1 METYLSRPSSLPP
14 DPPPFQPLKIPPL
27 VLLRILPPLILALV
41 LPAFARA
48 ASIPMPEMQADATRA
63 DVILLAL
70 YVLLALVFS
79 FLCSISEAVI
89 LTVTPPFIEGL
100 KEDNP
105 RLSRRLW
112 KLKVDNVDRSL
123 AAILTLNTIAHTV
136 GALGAGAKATTVF
149 GSAYFGLFSAAM
161 TFMILFLS
169 EIIPKTLGAVYWRNL
184 AGMTAVFVQ
193 NLIWMMYPLIL
204 ISEVLT
210 KWLARGDKAHS
221 FSRDEFIAMANMG
234 EQAGQLKED
243 ESRIIRN
250 LFMLDKVTTEDI
262 MTPRPVIE
270 AYQED
275 MTVAEAAERTAEIP
289 FSRFPIFG
297 ENRDD
302 IGGFVLK
309 DDILLYHAQGHSET
323 TLDKIKRD
331 IPSVPETM
339 PLRELLEFLLE
350 QRRSHIALVVDEY
363 GGTEGLV
370 TLEDAVETLLGMEI
384 VDEVDENVDMQVLAR
399 SRWKKRAREMGI
411 NPDRALEPPPRAPE
425 ANKGEKG
432 E

>member
-1 METYLSRPSSLPP
+1 MKTPPSGLA
-14 DPPPFQPLKIPPL
+14 
-27 VLLRILPPLILALV
+27 RILPFLAL
-41 LPAFARA
+41 LPALPALAFA
-48 ASIPMPEMQADATRA
+48 ASISVPEVQAEATRA
-63 DVILLAL
+63 DVILLLL

-100 KEDNP
+100 KDDKP
-105 RLSRRLW
+105 RLSKRLW
-112 KLKVDNVDRSL
+112 ELKVDNLDRSL

-136 GALGAGAKATTVF
+136 GALGAGAKATVVF
-149 GSAYFGLFSAAM
+149 GNAYFGLFSAAM
-161 TFMILFLS
+161 TLMILFLS

-184 AGMTAVFVQ
+184 AGTTAIFVQ
-193 NLIWMMYPLIL
+193 NLIWAMYPLIL
-204 ISEVLT
+204 ISELLT

-250 LFMLDKVTTEDI
+250 LFMLDKVTAEDI

-270 AYQED
+270 ALQED
-275 MTVAEAAERTAEIP
+275 MTVAQASERTVEVP
-289 FSRFPIFG
+289 FSRLPIFG

-302 IGGFVLK
+302 ITGFVLK
-309 DDILLYHAQGHSET
+309 DDILLCHAQGQSDV
-323 TLDKIKRD
+323 TLAQLQRE
-331 IPSVPETM
+331 IPSVPEDM
-339 PLRELLEFLLE
+339 PLRKLLEFLLE

-399 SRWKKRAREMGI
+399 NRWKKRAREMGI
-411 NPDRALEPPPRAPE
+411 NPDQALDPPPRSPE
-425 ANKGEKG
+425 ANKDER
-432 E
+432 EESDSES

>member
-1 METYLSRPSSLPP
+1 MALLLGLPA
-14 DPPPFQPLKIPPL
+14 
-27 VLLRILPPLILALV
+27 LAL
-41 LPAFARA
+41 A
-48 ASIPMPEMQADATRA
+48 ASIPVPDVQAEPTRA
-63 DVILLAL
+63 DVILLFL
-70 YVLLALVFS
+70 YVFMALVFS

-100 KEDNP
+100 KNDKP
-105 RLSRRLW
+105 RLAHRLW
-112 KLKVDNVDRSL
+112 RLKVDNVDRSL

-136 GALGAGAKATTVF
+136 GALGAGAKATAVF
-149 GSAYFGLFSAAM
+149 GNAFFGLFSAIM
-161 TFMILFLS
+161 TLMILFLS
-169 EIIPKTLGAVYWRNL
+169 EIIPKTLGAVYWRSL
-184 AGMTAVFVQ
+184 AGMTAIFVQ
-193 NLIWMMYPLIL
+193 YLIWAMYPLIL
-204 ISEVLT
+204 VSELLT

-250 LFMLDKVTTEDI
+250 LFMLDKVTAEDI

-270 AYQED
+270 ALQEG
-275 MTVAEAAERTAEIP
+275 MTVGQASEQTAEIP
-289 FSRFPIFG
+289 FSRLPIFG

-302 IGGFVLK
+302 ITGFVLK
-309 DDILLYHAQGHSET
+309 DDILLCHAQGQSDV
-323 TLDKIKRD
+323 TLDQLKRE
-331 IPSVPETM
+331 IPSVPESM
-339 PLRELLEFLLE
+339 PLRNLLEFLLE

-411 NPDRALEPPPRAPE
+411 NPDRALELPPRSPE
-425 ANKGEKG
+425 ANKEERGESDS
-432 E
+432 ES

>member
-1 METYLSRPSSLPP
+1 MKT
-14 DPPPFQPLKIPPL
+14 PPFGLG
-27 VLLRILPPLILALV
+27 RILPFLALLAG
-41 LPAFARA
+41 LPALAFA
-48 ASIPMPEMQADATRA
+48 ASIPMPEVQADATRA

-100 KEDNP
+100 KDDKP
-105 RLSRRLW
+105 RLSKRLW
-112 KLKVDNVDRSL
+112 RLKVDSLDRSL

-136 GALGAGAKATTVF
+136 GALGAGAKATVVF
-149 GSAYFGLFSAAM
+149 GNAFFGLFSAAM
-161 TFMILFLS
+161 TLMILFLS

-184 AGMTAVFVQ
+184 AGMTAIFVQ
-193 NLIWMMYPLIL
+193 NLIWAMYPLIL
-204 ISEVLT
+204 ISELLT

-250 LFMLDKVTTEDI
+250 LFMLDKVTAEDI

-270 AYQED
+270 ALQED
-275 MTVAEAAERTAEIP
+275 MTVARASEQTVEVP
-289 FSRFPIFG
+289 FSRLPIFG

-302 IGGFVLK
+302 ITGFVLK
-309 DDILLYHAQGHSET
+309 DDILLYHAQGQSDV
-323 TLDKIKRD
+323 TLAQLQRE
-331 IPSVPETM
+331 IPSVPEDM
-339 PLRELLEFLLE
+339 PLRKLLEFLLE

-411 NPDRALEPPPRAPE
+411 NPDQALEPPPRSPG
-425 ANKGEKG
+425 ANKEERGDSESS
-432 E
+432 

>member
-1 METYLSRPSSLPP
+1 MVIRPILFGILFPTLAYGASLPGSGAAA
-14 DPPPFQPLKIPPL
+14 DP
-27 VLLRILPPLILALV
+27 
-41 LPAFARA
+41 
-48 ASIPMPEMQADATRA
+48 TRT
-63 DVILLAL
+63 DVILLIV

-79 FLCSISEAVI
+79 FLCSVSEAVI
-89 LTVTPPFIEGL
+89 LSIMPPFIEGL
-100 KEDNP
+100 KEEKP
-105 RLSRRLW
+105 RLAARLW
-112 KLKVDNVDRSL
+112 NLKVDNVDRSL

-136 GALGAGAKATTVF
+136 GAIGAGAKATVVF
-149 GSAYFGLFSAAM
+149 GNAFFGLFSAIM
-161 TFMILFLS
+161 TLMILFLS
-169 EIIPKTLGAVYWRNL
+169 EIIPKTLGAVYWRGL
-184 AGMTAVFVQ
+184 AGMTALFVQ
-193 NLIWMMYPLIL
+193 WLIWVLYPLIL

-210 KWLARGDKAHS
+210 RWLARGDKAHS

-250 LFMLDKVTTEDI
+250 LFMLDKVTAEDI

-270 AYQED
+270 AFQED
-275 MTVAEAAERTAEIP
+275 MTVAEAAEQTADIP
-289 FSRFPIFG
+289 FSRLPIFG

-302 IGGFVLK
+302 ITGFVLK
-309 DDILLYHAQGHSET
+309 DDILLYHAQGQSEV
-323 TLDKIKRD
+323 TLDKLQRD

-339 PLRELLEFLLE
+339 PLRKLLEFLLE

-399 SRWKKRAREMGI
+399 NRWKKRAREMGI
-411 NPDRALEPPPRAPE
+411 NPDQALEPPRMAPPPKE
-425 ANKGEKG
+425 EK
-432 E
+432 EE